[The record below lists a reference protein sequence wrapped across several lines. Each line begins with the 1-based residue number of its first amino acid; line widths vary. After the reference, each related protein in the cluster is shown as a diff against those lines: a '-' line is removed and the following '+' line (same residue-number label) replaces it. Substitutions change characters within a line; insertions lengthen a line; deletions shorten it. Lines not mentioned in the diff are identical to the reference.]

1 MVCLPG
7 ATHREQGLSELL
19 HKVLRRQ
26 DSEGRSVDERALQKT
41 QNASRDFL
49 LDPGPAHRRWFSEW
63 MCFTLPGMTESPAL
77 LEKSTRMALG

>member
-1 MVCLPG
+1 MVCLHG

-19 HKVLRRQ
+19 HKVLWRQ

-49 LDPGPAHRRWFSEW
+49 LDPGPAHRRWFSV
-63 MCFTLPGMTESPAL
+63 FHTSRNDSL
-77 LEKSTRMALG
+77 LHF